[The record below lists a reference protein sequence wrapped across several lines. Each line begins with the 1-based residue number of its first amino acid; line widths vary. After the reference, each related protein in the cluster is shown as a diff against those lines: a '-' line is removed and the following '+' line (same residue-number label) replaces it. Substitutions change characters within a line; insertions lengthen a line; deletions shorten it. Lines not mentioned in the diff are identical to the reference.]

1 MTKMLFETSGPIATI
16 TINNPE
22 KLNCLDLSMLLQLE
36 DILNNIGSDGQLRV
50 IVLQGAGNK
59 AFSTG
64 GNLKDFGSLA
74 TFREVERWITTG
86 QQVFNQLE
94 SMPMATIAAITGY
107 AMGGGLE
114 LALACDL
121 RIASDHSIFAMPELK
136 LGWVP
141 GWGALCRLPRLIGEA
156 RAKELIMTANRIN
169 TEKALEFSLINRAV
183 PLGELKGMVNELA
196 NELAEIDPVVFKM
209 SKMALLD
216 GRQASGQSDMIYD
229 VLGTYYSMLRTKG
242 YDDDTDGKN

>member
-36 DILNNIGSDGQLRV
+36 DILNDIWKRWPIASYCAAE
-50 IVLQGAGNK
+50 GAGNK
-59 AFSTG
+59 ALFPQVG
-64 GNLKDFGSLA
+64 DLKDFGSLA

-121 RIASDHSIFAMPELK
+121 RIASDHSIFAMPD
-136 LGWVP
+136 
-141 GWGALCRLPRLIGEA
+141 
-156 RAKELIMTANRIN
+156 
-169 TEKALEFSLINRAV
+169 S
-183 PLGELKGMVNELA
+183 
-196 NELAEIDPVVFKM
+196 
-209 SKMALLD
+209 S
-216 GRQASGQSDMIYD
+216 
-229 VLGTYYSMLRTKG
+229 
-242 YDDDTDGKN
+242 